1 MLIMKIVCVC
11 VYLYLNKNYH
21 HFDKNAQG
29 ALVSTSTVTE
39 LSCWLGDCC
48 CITHGVP
55 RRSMATASRPCS
67 ARRAARIETD
77 CHPPIGLPYLD
88 WLPCIVDKLN
98 FPRDYL

>member
-39 LSCWLGDCC
+39 LSC
-48 CITHGVP
+48 
-55 RRSMATASRPCS
+55 
-67 ARRAARIETD
+67 
-77 CHPPIGLPYLD
+77 
-88 WLPCIVDKLN
+88 
-98 FPRDYL
+98 